1 MSSLGSIY
9 ESDDDGPTGR
19 DLRYT
24 VPVNRALLG
33 APLTVEVPLDLPID
47 GEVVP
52 RAVGVGEK
60 GVQVSLNLP
69 TDLPDGATLR
79 LRKQGE
85 DIEDGEPG
93 DLYLTVTL
101 MDPPGPQA
109 PYGGWLVAGAVLILS
124 VIAWIALK

>member
-9 ESDDDGPTGR
+9 EAESDGPKGR
-19 DLRYT
+19 DLTYT

-47 GEVVP
+47 GDVVP
-52 RAVGVGEK
+52 RAIGVGEK
-60 GVQVSLNLP
+60 GAQVSLSLP
-69 TDLPDGATLR
+69 ADLPDGATLR

-85 DIEDGEPG
+85 EIEDGEPG
-93 DLYLTVTL
+93 DLYLTVQL

-124 VIAWIALK
+124 VIAWLVIK

>member
-1 MSSLGSIY
+1 MTGLGNIY
-9 ESDDDGPTGR
+9 EPEGDGPKGR

-47 GEVVP
+47 GEIVP
-52 RAVGVGEK
+52 RAIGVGEK

-69 TDLPDGATLR
+69 DSLPDGATIR

-85 DIEDGEPG
+85 EIEDGEPG

-109 PYGGWLVAGAVLILS
+109 PYGGWWVAGAVLVLS